1 MDTHLRY
8 AITECCS
15 PIYLGNHDAS
25 EAHPLVDAGR
35 KRKSGRKINWPLKR
49 QKHKIKIKKVKQ
61 SHPRS
66 RS

>member
-1 MDTHLRY
+1 MDKHLRY

-35 KRKSGRKINWPLKR
+35 KGKAEERKINWPKR
-49 QKHKIKIKKVKQ
+49 QRKIKIKK
-61 SHPRS
+61 
-66 RS
+66 